1 MTTLHDSFCLF
12 AWNYRG
18 LAKFL
23 FTLYVTGRKVV
34 SNPGLFGQG
43 SSGKKTVGKLIE
55 QYDLNILDETTTWDV
70 IPFYFRPG
78 LQGAEKWVHH

>member
-1 MTTLHDSFCLF
+1 MTTPLDSFSLF
-12 AWNYRG
+12 ACNYRG

-43 SSGKKTVGKLIE
+43 SSDKKTVRKLIE
-55 QYDLNILDETTTWDV
+55 QNDFNILGETTTCDV
-70 IPFYFRPG
+70 IPFDFCPG